1 MFKNKK
7 QLLYR
12 FLKENKLFTNNVVK
26 NNIMKTQVI
35 NNLSVNVFDISIC
48 WSSTSE
54 GYKFWLT
61 TQCDFILF
69 VLKYDINNIFEKDRV
84 QLTLHSMIK
93 RCKNE
98 SKFDKSY
105 EKLIELYSQYLEN

>member
-12 FLKENKLFTNNVVK
+12 FLKENNLFINKVIKTNIISYRSINVS
-26 NNIMKTQVI
+26 IGI
-35 NNLSVNVFDISIC
+35 FDEHIC

-61 TQCDFILF
+61 TQCNFLLFIIKNDVNNLF
-69 VLKYDINNIFEKDRV
+69 SKSLV
-84 QLTLHSMIK
+84 QSKLRHMIK

-98 SKFDKSY
+98 SRFDKSY
-105 EKLIELYSQYLEN
+105 ESLIEFYSQYLEN

>member
-12 FLKENKLFTNNVVK
+12 FLKENKLFTNKVVK
-26 NNIMKTQVI
+26 NNIMHNQII
-35 NNLSVNVFDISIC
+35 NNLSVNVFDLSIC

-69 VLKYDINNIFEKDRV
+69 VLKYDINNIFEKNLV
-84 QLTLHSMIK
+84 QDILRSMIR

-105 EKLIELYSQYLEN
+105 ESLIEFYSQYLEN

>member
-1 MFKNKK
+1 MFKDKK

-26 NNIMKTQVI
+26 NNIIHNRII
-35 NNLSVNVFDISIC
+35 NNLSVNVFDLSIC

-69 VLKYDINNIFEKDRV
+69 VLKYDINNVFEKKLI
-84 QLTLHSMIK
+84 QHTLHNMIK
-93 RCKNE
+93 RCENKL
-98 SKFDKSY
+98 KFDKSY
-105 EKLIELYSQYLEN
+105 ESLIEFYSQYLEN

>member
-12 FLKENKLFTNNVVK
+12 FLKENKLFTNDVVK
-26 NNIMKTQVI
+26 NNIINTKTLD
-35 NNLSVNVFDISIC
+35 NLTVNVFDLSIC
-48 WSSTSE
+48 WCSTNE

-69 VLKYDINNIFEKDRV
+69 VLKYDINNVFEKKFV
-84 QLTLHSMIK
+84 KHVLYSMIK

-98 SKFDKSY
+98 LNIDKSY
-105 EKLIELYSQYLEN
+105 EKLIEFYSQYLEN

>member
-26 NNIMKTQVI
+26 NNIIHNQII
-35 NNLSVNVFDISIC
+35 NNLSVNVFDLSIC
-48 WSSTSE
+48 WDSTSE

-69 VLKYDINNIFEKDRV
+69 VLKYDINNVFEKKLIQYILRN
-84 QLTLHSMIK
+84 MIK
-93 RCKNE
+93 RCENQL
-98 SKFDKSY
+98 KFDKSY
-105 EKLIELYSQYLEN
+105 ERLIELYSQYLEN

>member
-12 FLKENKLFTNNVVK
+12 FLKDNKLFTNKVVK
-26 NNIMKTQVI
+26 TNIILRNQYDI
-35 NNLSVNVFDISIC
+35 SVGVFDEHISWCGTI
-48 WSSTSE
+48 E

-61 TQCDFILF
+61 TQCDFLLF
-69 VLKYDINNIFEKDRV
+69 IIKHDINNFFKKSAV
-84 QLTLHSMIK
+84 QNKLEHMIR

-98 SKFDKSY
+98 SRFDKSY
-105 EKLIELYSQYLEN
+105 ESLIEFYSQYLEN